1 MANTIIVDIANP
13 IIILKKSLVS
23 IGNTFLI
30 FFLSNAVA
38 IATSLPASR
47 PQKTHVVY
55 MGMELTSL
63 KIYNTSA

>member
-38 IATSLPASR
+38 IASSLPASR
-47 PQKTHVVY
+47 SQKTHVVDI
-55 MGMELTSL
+55 GMELTSL
-63 KIYNTSA
+63 ELYDTNA